1 MGNKAKAPDRKHN
14 RLQNYDYSSAG
25 AYFITI
31 CTKDRQNILSEV
43 VKPTFT
49 ALNDTLQH
57 QPVGTDVLGGPLID
71 QQSAFSASNETSMI
85 DDLPPVYTKL
95 TKFGESAEKYLL
107 QLDEFYK
114 DISVDEYV
122 IMPDHIHIIFIIPYK
137 GPSRTPVPTPQNTAL
152 ARFISTFKRFTNK
165 ECGQNIWQFRSYD
178 HVIRDR
184 RDLETKR
191 KYIYENPTRRYYK
204 DLESK

>member
-1 MGNKAKAPDRKHN
+1 MTNLPKRKN
-14 RLQNYDYSSAG
+14 IRIEDYDYSTPG
-25 AYFITI
+25 AYFITV
-31 CTKDRQNILSEV
+31 CTANREKIFWNSVGADIIRPENVPLSIAGKIVEQGILQMAQNYENV
-43 VKPTFT
+43 V
-49 ALNDTLQH
+49 
-57 QPVGTDVLGGPLID
+57 VD
-71 QQSAFSASNETSMI
+71 Q
-85 DDLPPVYTKL
+85 YC
-95 TKFGESAEKYLL
+95 
-107 QLDEFYK
+107 
-114 DISVDEYV
+114 

-204 DLESK
+204 DLESKYKTTETSQFPWFLL